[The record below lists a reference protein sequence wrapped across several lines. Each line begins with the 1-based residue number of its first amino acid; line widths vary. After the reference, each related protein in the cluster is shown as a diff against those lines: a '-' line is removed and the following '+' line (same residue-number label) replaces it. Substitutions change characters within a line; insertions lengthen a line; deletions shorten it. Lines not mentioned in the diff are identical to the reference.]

1 MTDKKKVGDMSSY
14 SGPNWVYD
22 MLGMPFFWQGGA
34 DELRRAAGLV
44 WCGVQQDFW
53 EVKRVASEDYDPE
66 KDAPL
71 QHPPSVMSCF
81 VFLAALSIENLFK
94 GLIVIDHPEYVEQGK
109 LRGDVIT
116 KHDLIL
122 LANEARVTLSDEER
136 DLCELGSS
144 AIVSWGR
151 YPIPRN
157 VSEMKSKITVNERIC
172 QVFDELFIRMSEC
185 ITNRFKKRPR
195 C

>member
-1 MTDKKKVGDMSSY
+1 
-14 SGPNWVYD
+14 
-22 MLGMPFFWQGGA
+22 MLGMLFFWQGTA

-44 WCGVQQDFW
+44 WGGVQQDFW
-53 EVKRVASEDYDPE
+53 EAKRVASDDYDPE
-66 KDAPL
+66 

-122 LANEARVTLSDEER
+122 LAKEARVTLNDEER

-151 YPIPRN
+151 YPIPKN
-157 VSEMKSKITVNERIC
+157 VSEMNSKITVNERIC
-172 QVFDELFIRMSEC
+172 QVFDELFIRLSEC

-195 C
+195 

>member
-1 MTDKKKVGDMSSY
+1 MMDKKKIGGMESY
-14 SGPNWVYD
+14 SGPNWVHD
-22 MLGMPFFWQGGA
+22 MLGMPFFWQGTA
-34 DELRRAAGLV
+34 DELRRAAGLA

-94 GLIVIDHPEYVEQGK
+94 GLIVIDHSEYVEQGK

-116 KHDLIL
+116 
-122 LANEARVTLSDEER
+122 
-136 DLCELGSS
+136 
-144 AIVSWGR
+144 
-151 YPIPRN
+151 
-157 VSEMKSKITVNERIC
+157 
-172 QVFDELFIRMSEC
+172 
-185 ITNRFKKRPR
+185 
-195 C
+195 